1 MLNKIIEILIS
12 MFLLIPVFSV
22 LNITRFHSIKKITQ
36 YFVFATYLAAVYLFV
51 GLPTLQFMRFDL
63 SLTLMP
69 FLPMI
74 ADFKNTI
81 LNIILFIPLGIM
93 LPFLWKKYNTLSET
107 LIFGFSM
114 SLAIELLQILTY
126 RATDINDFIANTVG
140 AVLGYFV
147 FRTTSCIFP
156 SVTKFAGRKN
166 DFAVIMVSVFA
177 VMFLAQPYL
186 ATLYYKITR

>member
-12 MFLLIPVFSV
+12 MLLLIPVFSV
-22 LNITRFHSIKKITQ
+22 LNKTRFHNRKKTAL

-51 GLPTLQFMRFDL
+51 GMPTLQFMRFDL
-63 SLTLMP
+63 SLTLTP

-93 LPFLWKKYNTLSET
+93 LPLLWKKYNTLRAT
-107 LIFGFSM
+107 LLFGFSM

-126 RATDINDFIANTVG
+126 RATDINDLIANTVG

-147 FRTTSCIFP
+147 FRTTSCIYP
-156 SVTKFAGRKN
+156 SVTKFARRKN
-166 DFAVIMVSVFA
+166 EIAVLILSVFM
-177 VMFLAQPYL
+177 VMFFIQPYL
-186 ATLYYKITR
+186 ASLYYMIT

>member
-1 MLNKIIEILIS
+1 MLNMIIEILMS

-22 LNITRFHSIKKITQ
+22 LHKTRFHNIMKTIL

-51 GLPTLQFMRFDL
+51 GMPTLQFMRFEL
-63 SLTLMP
+63 SLTLTP

-93 LPFLWKKYNTLSET
+93 LPFLWKKYDTLRET
-107 LIFGFSM
+107 LFFGFLM

-126 RATDINDFIANTVG
+126 RATDINDLIANTIG

-147 FRTTSCIFP
+147 FRIISCIIP
-156 SVTKFAGRKN
+156 SITKFASRKN
-166 DFAVIMVSVFA
+166 EITIVMLSVFA
-177 VMFLAQPYL
+177 VMFFLQPYL
-186 ATLYYKITR
+186 ATLYYTIT

>member
-12 MFLLIPVFSV
+12 VLLLIPVFSV
-22 LNITRFHSIKKITQ
+22 LNITRFHSIKKTTQ

-51 GLPTLQFMRFDL
+51 GMPTLQFMRFDL
-63 SLTLMP
+63 SLTLTP

-93 LPFLWKKYNTLSET
+93 LPFLWKKYNSLRAT
-107 LIFGFSM
+107 LIFGFCM

-126 RATDINDFIANTVG
+126 RATDINDLIANTVG

-147 FRTTSCIFP
+147 FRVISCMFP
-156 SVTKFAGRKN
+156 SKTKFATRKN
-166 DFAVIMVSVFA
+166 EIAVVMVSVFA
-177 VMFLAQPYL
+177 VMFFVQPYL
-186 ATLYYKITR
+186 AILYYKITR

>member
-12 MFLLIPVFSV
+12 MLLLIPVFSV
-22 LNITRFHSIKKITQ
+22 LNITRFHSIKKTFL

-51 GLPTLQFMRFDL
+51 GMPTLQFMRFDL
-63 SLTLMP
+63 SLTLTP

-93 LPFLWKKYNTLSET
+93 LPFLWKKYNSLRAT
-107 LIFGFSM
+107 LIFGFCM

-126 RATDINDFIANTVG
+126 RATDINDLIANAVG

-147 FRTTSCIFP
+147 FRTISCVFP
-156 SVTKFAGRKN
+156 SVTKFARKKN
-166 DFAVIMVSVFA
+166 DIAIVMLSVFM
-177 VMFLAQPYL
+177 VMFLIQPYL
-186 ATLYYKITR
+186 ASLYYMIT

>member
-22 LNITRFHSIKKITQ
+22 LHKTRFHNIKKTIL

-51 GLPTLQFMRFDL
+51 GMPTLQFMRFEL
-63 SLTLMP
+63 SLTLTP
-69 FLPMI
+69 FLPMV

-93 LPFLWKKYNTLSET
+93 LPFLWKKYDTLRET
-107 LIFGFSM
+107 LFFGFLM

-126 RATDINDFIANTVG
+126 RATDINDLIANTIG

-147 FRTTSCIFP
+147 FRIISCIIP
-156 SVTKFAGRKN
+156 PITKFASRKN
-166 DFAVIMVSVFA
+166 EITIVMLSVFA
-177 VMFLAQPYL
+177 VMFFLQPYL
-186 ATLYYKITR
+186 ATLYYKIT

>member
-12 MFLLIPVFSV
+12 VLLLIPVFSV
-22 LNITRFHSIKKITQ
+22 LNITRFHSTKKTIL
-36 YFVFATYLAAVYLFV
+36 YFVFATYLASVYLFV
-51 GLPTLQFMRFDL
+51 GMPTLQFMRFDL
-63 SLTLMP
+63 SLTLTP

-93 LPFLWKKYNTLSET
+93 LPFLWKKYNSFRAT
-107 LIFGFSM
+107 LIFGFCM

-126 RATDINDFIANTVG
+126 RATDINDLIANTVG

-147 FRTTSCIFP
+147 FRTISCVFS
-156 SVTKFAGRKN
+156 SVTKFARKKN
-166 DFAVIMVSVFA
+166 DIAIVMLSVFM
-177 VMFLAQPYL
+177 VMFLIQPYL
-186 ATLYYKITR
+186 ASFYYMIT

>member
-22 LNITRFHSIKKITQ
+22 LYKTRFHNIKKTIL

-51 GLPTLQFMRFDL
+51 GMPTLQFMRFEL
-63 SLTLMP
+63 SLTLTP

-93 LPFLWKKYNTLSET
+93 LPFLWKKYDTLRET
-107 LIFGFSM
+107 LFFGFLM

-126 RATDINDFIANTVG
+126 RATDINDLIANTIG

-147 FRTTSCIFP
+147 FRIISCIIP
-156 SVTKFAGRKN
+156 SITKFASRKN
-166 DFAVIMVSVFA
+166 EITIVMLSVFA
-177 VMFLAQPYL
+177 VMFFLQPYL
-186 ATLYYKITR
+186 ATLYYKIT